1 MPFPFE
7 VSFETVETD
16 IDAYVDK
23 IFSNLRSE
31 LLTLPK
37 GPGFVEYPVFQK
49 GYEELK
55 KATGGFRELSPERLI
70 QIVYDVPI
78 CLIVLRTILG
88 LTPPE
93 WAYVASQETAI
104 NITQGAAR
112 TIDRKIRMRPE
123 EGL

>member
-16 IDAYVDK
+16 IDAYVDQ

-31 LLTLPK
+31 FLTLPK

-93 WAYVASQETAI
+93 WAYVAGQETAI
-104 NITQGAAR
+104 KIPQGAA
-112 TIDRKIRMRPE
+112 
-123 EGL
+123 